1 MSSENQAFDEL
12 REILLSK
19 DKEDLYRVNDE
30 LRTQLL
36 GEIGSIRSELDDP
49 ELFSQ
54 KISGARNQIVDILGP
69 VMGRMIK
76 KYIQVE
82 IEKINQK
89 LQSGTDKFTSASYW
103 KSLFTGKKNGSG
115 TVVDPAVLLEIL
127 LIRNDSGLLLAKYSK
142 EEISDA
148 DMIAGMF
155 TAIRSFMETVLEA
168 RKSEV
173 GLIDYGDYKILVQSF
188 GTFYFAFIFSGTN
201 DPEFKQRMVDT
212 ANTFVER
219 NKLHMHNHVIDKST
233 ETILEK
239 EFVNHFKNLCEK

>member
-1 MSSENQAFDEL
+1 MSTENQAFDEL

-30 LRTQLL
+30 LRHQLL
-36 GEIGSIRSELDDP
+36 GEIGTLRSELDDP

-54 KISGARNQIVDILGP
+54 KISGARNQIIDILGP

-89 LQSGTDKFTSASYW
+89 LQSGTDKLTSVSYW
-103 KSLFTGKKNGSG
+103 KSLFTGKKSKANQ
-115 TVVDPAVLLEIL
+115 VVDPAILLEIL

-155 TAIRSFMETVLEA
+155 TAIKSFMETVLEA

-201 DPEFKQRMVDT
+201 DPEFKQLMIDS
-212 ANTFVER
+212 ANDYVER
-219 NKLHMHNHVIDKST
+219 NKVHMNRHTIDRDT
-233 ETILEK
+233 ETKLER
-239 EFVNHFKNLCEK
+239 EFINHFKSLCEN